1 MCVHVKQTK
10 TGVMLKHRRLSDSCW
25 CYFSSRH
32 QNERS
37 ATKTL
42 GDVQTMFRRRSDDVT
57 VFLKNRFLVVT
68 TTKRQKKTKQIYNK
82 KKVSRQQDGCRL
94 VSLLVPTFLPPQIDL
109 AQTVLQH
116 QINVTWTDTETWIC
130 SSIWLIWDC
139 RRTFGVIL

>member
-68 TTKRQKKTKQIYNK
+68 TTKRQKKQNRFTTK
-82 KKVSRQQDGCRL
+82 KKCQGNRMDAAS
-94 VSLLVPTFLPPQIDL
+94 FLFWSQL
-109 AQTVLQH
+109 FCLH
-116 QINVTWTDTETWIC
+116 R
-130 SSIWLIWDC
+130 SIWHKQSFNIRLTLHEQTLKPGYVLRFD
-139 RRTFGVIL
+139 